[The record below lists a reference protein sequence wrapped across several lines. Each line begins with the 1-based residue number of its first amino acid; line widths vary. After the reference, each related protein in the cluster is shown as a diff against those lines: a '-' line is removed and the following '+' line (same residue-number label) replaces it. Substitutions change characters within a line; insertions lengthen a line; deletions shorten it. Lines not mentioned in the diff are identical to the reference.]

1 MVIII
6 LIIDMEDI
14 KKNDVY
20 KKCCVINEYEDL
32 EEFYGMVSDVLLLKM
47 KNLEI
52 FNKYLEYRWLNDFI
66 LHFYR
71 SDKMEADIII
81 GVNRHDNCSIL
92 EMDEKKLFIRIKVNT
107 SNMKHYNMSEL
118 KLLRKDKIGSI
129 LSDKND

>member
-1 MVIII
+1 
-6 LIIDMEDI
+6 MEDI
-14 KKNDVY
+14 KKNEVY
-20 KKCCVINEYEDL
+20 KKCCVINEYDDL
-32 EEFYGMVSDVLLLKM
+32 DEFYGMVSNVLLLKM
-47 KNLEI
+47 KNLET
-52 FNKYLEYRWLNDFI
+52 FNKYLEFRWVSDFI

-129 LSDKND
+129 LSIDKQ